1 MHQYLK
7 YLYDVKKLDND
18 NVENLSG
25 IFEKFNIKYFKYENN
40 ELNQKVLLFSKY
52 NSGNDY
58 TILDRNDIINL
69 ISSELYTKTSDVIR
83 LYECCSLNNK
93 G

>member
-25 IFEKFNIKYFKYENN
+25 IFEKFNIKYFKYEDN

-69 ISSELYTKTSDVIR
+69 IFFKRYK
-83 LYECCSLNNK
+83 N
-93 G
+93 

>member
-1 MHQYLK
+1 MENEYLK

-25 IFEKFNIKYFKYENN
+25 IFEKFNIKYFKYEDN

-52 NSGNDY
+52 HHHY
-58 TILDRNDIINL
+58 FH
-69 ISSELYTKTSDVIR
+69 EFH
-83 LYECCSLNNK
+83 
-93 G
+93 